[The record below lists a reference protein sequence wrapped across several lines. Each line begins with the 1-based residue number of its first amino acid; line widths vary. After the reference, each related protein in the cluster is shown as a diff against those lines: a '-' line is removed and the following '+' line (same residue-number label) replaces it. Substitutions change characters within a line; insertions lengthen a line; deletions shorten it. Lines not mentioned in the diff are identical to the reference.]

1 MPGGKQK
8 QAKRKGGGQSKSKRR
23 RQQQQ
28 QPATSGGI
36 IADSIKA
43 VKGFFFGSSEPT
55 NVDEVESSSDSEMS
69 LASDRLNL
77 KNFSFSLIESC
88 EPLFPRVR
96 D

>member
-8 QAKRKGGGQSKSKRR
+8 QAKRKGGGQKKSKRR

-36 IADSIKA
+36 
-43 VKGFFFGSSEPT
+43 SEPT
-55 NVDEVESSSDSEMS
+55 NVDEDESSSDSEMS